1 MVTCF
6 FGLPGCGKSTF
17 LAMLA
22 QKELKRISR
31 GRSKYER
38 VLTNFY
44 VEGCYKV
51 DYEDLGK
58 YEIENSLI
66 LLDELTLF
74 ADSRDYKLFTA
85 AKKYFFLMHRH
96 YNCDIVYFTQQWDGI
111 DKKIRDITSDLF
123 YLKKC
128 CANADS
134 LLLRP
139 FQSFSVAR
147 RVFRTLEINEYT
159 KEIVNG
165 YRFPSFWERLLGGRT
180 KIFCFRPKWYKF
192 FDSWE
197 KTKQLSPFLVVPW
210 NSGSDDLEV

>member
-22 QKELKRISR
+22 QKELKRIAR

-44 VEGCYKV
+44 VDGCYKV
-51 DYEDLGK
+51 DYDDLGK

-74 ADSRDYKLFTA
+74 ADSRDYKLFTS

-128 CANADS
+128 CSNADS

-139 FQSFSVAR
+139 FQSFSVALVDGCYLLQHIHQR
-147 RVFRTLEINEYT
+147 NDLLLHCVLRTVGQSNIFQL
-159 KEIVNG
+159 VG
-165 YRFPSFWERLLGGRT
+165 Y
-180 KIFCFRPKWYKF
+180 
-192 FDSWE
+192 
-197 KTKQLSPFLVVPW
+197 
-210 NSGSDDLEV
+210 